1 MERIIPIRKTRMGAV
16 TRPYP
21 IDGTVEVQE
30 RWGRTHGE
38 ARISGTGK
46 YLLVDISNLGNHSCQ
61 LVLLKENGTQE
72 AIEKVDK
79 ARFCRLCER
88 YEDLIRSKGG

>member
-16 TRPYP
+16 TRIHP
-21 IDGTVEVQE
+21 IDDSIEVQE

-38 ARISGTGK
+38 ARVSGFGK

-61 LVLLKENGTQE
+61 LIMLRQDGTQE
-72 AIEKVDK
+72 VIEEVSKV
-79 ARFCRLCER
+79 RFCKLCEH
-88 YEDLIRSKGG
+88 YEDLIWSKGD